1 MKPDNIKKVG
11 IVGAGTMG
19 QGIAISCA
27 LAGYQTLMYDL
38 DSSFCDKAIS
48 LIQKSLTKSVEKGKL
63 SQEDSEVAFSRIVK
77 ANKLQDLQV
86 DLVIEAIVESLQI
99 KQNLFIELEQINSGN
114 AILASN
120 TSSIS
125 ITQIASVLQN
135 PANCIGLHFFNPA
148 NVMKLVEVISGLK
161 TSPELV
167 QLMKDFAKSLGKV
180 SVEVKDSPGFIVN
193 RVARHFYVEALKVLQ
208 DEVADH
214 ETIDLLMRSAGF
226 KMGPFGLMD
235 LIGIDV
241 NYAVTKSVHEGFSKA
256 HRFLPSKIQYEKI
269 EVGQLGRKTGKGFY
283 DYEKF

>member
-99 KQNLFIELEQINSGN
+99 KQNLFIELEQINSAN

-283 DYEKF
+283 DYEKL

>member
-99 KQNLFIELEQINSGN
+99 KQNLFIELEQINSAN
-114 AILASN
+114 AILASK

-283 DYEKF
+283 DYEKL

>member
-1 MKPDNIKKVG
+1 MKLDNIKKIG

-27 LAGYQTLMYDL
+27 LAGHQTLMFDI
-38 DSSFCDKAIS
+38 DSSFCDKALSFIH
-48 LIQKSLTKSVEKGKL
+48 KSLNKSVEKGKL
-63 SQEDSEVAFSRIVK
+63 SQEVSEVAFSRIVK
-77 ANKLQDLQV
+77 ANKLQDLRV
-86 DLVIEAIVESLQI
+86 DLVIEAIVENLQI
-99 KQNLFIELEQINSGN
+99 KQKLFIELEQINSGK

-125 ITQIASVLQN
+125 ISQIASVLQI
-135 PANCIGLHFFNPA
+135 PANCVGLHFFNPA
-148 NVMKLVEVISGLK
+148 NIMKLVEVISGLE
-161 TSPELV
+161 TNPELV
-167 QLMKDFAKSLGKV
+167 QRMKEFSTSLGKV

-226 KMGPFGLMD
+226 KMGPFELMD

-241 NYAVTKSVHEGFSKA
+241 NFAVTKSVYEGFNKA
-256 HRFLPSKIQYEKI
+256 HKFLPSEIQHEKLI
-269 EVGQLGRKTGKGFY
+269 SGQLGRKTGKGFY
-283 DYEKF
+283 DYEKL

>member
-283 DYEKF
+283 DYEKL